1 MLYIYKKNMKRQ
13 NVKSGK
19 EKIIGIISFR
29 IELDRNPNLIFS
41 TDRAIPFF
49 ILIWDLMGMNLLLN
63 LKEKKKVKKGYYK
76 V

>member
-13 NVKSGK
+13 NVKSRK

-29 IELDRNPNLIFS
+29 IELDRNKNFIFS

-49 ILIWDLMGMNLLLN
+49 ILI
-63 LKEKKKVKKGYYK
+63 
-76 V
+76 